1 MSCFFPVA
9 ESPQNHQSL
18 FYANDLSQYSVL
30 CDFDGTIS
38 EKDVT
43 DTLLNHF
50 GNEKCALFEQQW
62 QEGIIGSRECMHQQ
76 IANMQASQAELDSV
90 LAQIKIDP
98 TFSEFISFA
107 QSRNLNVHIVSDGLD
122 YAIQSILKRYNLN
135 FLPVFAN
142 RLLHNQ
148 QQGWALDFPYA
159 NDHCLKAS
167 GNCKCQHRR
176 KLTGF
181 QKIFYVGD
189 GTSDFC
195 VADKVDMVFAKD
207 KLIDFC
213 QQQRI
218 AYYPIKNFGDVTA
231 ILPELLKAPTENS
244 CLIPA

>member
-1 MSCFFPVA
+1 MSCFFPIA
-9 ESPQNHQSL
+9 DYRKCHQPL
-18 FYANDLSQYSVL
+18 FYTNNLNQYAVL

-43 DTLLNHF
+43 DTLLNQF
-50 GNEKCALFEQQW
+50 GNAKCALLEQQW
-62 QEGIIGSRECMHQQ
+62 QEGIIGSQECMRQQ
-76 IANMQASQAELDSV
+76 IANMQASQAELDGV
-90 LAQIKIDP
+90 LAQIRIDP
-98 TFSEFISFA
+98 AFSEFIGFA

-122 YAIQSILKRYNLN
+122 YAIQSILKRYNLD
-135 FLPVFAN
+135 FLPIFAN

-148 QQGWALDFPYA
+148 QRSWKLDFPYA
-159 NDHCLKAS
+159 NDHCFKAS

-218 AYYPIKNFGDVTA
+218 AYYPIKNFGDVTD
-231 ILPELLKAPTENS
+231 ILPELLKTPAENS
-244 CLIPA
+244 CPTPV

>member
-1 MSCFFPVA
+1 MSCFFPIA
-9 ESPQNHQSL
+9 DYRKYHQPL
-18 FYANDLSQYSVL
+18 FYANNLNQYTVL

-50 GNEKCALFEQQW
+50 GNAKCALLERQW
-62 QEGIIGSRECMHQQ
+62 QEGIIGSQECMRQQ
-76 IANMQASQAELDSV
+76 IANMQASQPELDRV
-90 LAQIKIDP
+90 LAQIRIDP
-98 TFSEFISFA
+98 AFSEFIGFA

-122 YAIQSILKRYNLN
+122 YAIQSILKRYNLD
-135 FLPVFAN
+135 FLPIFAN

-148 QQGWALDFPYA
+148 QRSWKLDFPYA

-218 AYYPIKNFGDVTA
+218 AYYPIKNFGDVTD
-231 ILPELLKAPTENS
+231 ILPELLKAPAENS
-244 CLIPA
+244 CLTPV

>member
-1 MSCFFPVA
+1 MSCFFPIA
-9 ESPQNHQSL
+9 DYRKCHQPL
-18 FYANDLSQYSVL
+18 FYTNNLNHYAVL

-43 DTLLNHF
+43 DTLLNQF
-50 GNEKCALFEQQW
+50 GNAKCALLEQQW
-62 QEGIIGSRECMHQQ
+62 QEGIIGSQECMRQQ
-76 IANMQASQAELDSV
+76 IANMQASQAELDGV
-90 LAQIKIDP
+90 LAQIRIDP
-98 TFSEFISFA
+98 AFSEFIGFA

-122 YAIQSILKRYNLN
+122 YAIQSILKRYNLD
-135 FLPVFAN
+135 FLPIFAN

-148 QQGWALDFPYA
+148 QRSWKLDFPYA
-159 NDHCLKAS
+159 NDHCFKAS

-218 AYYPIKNFGDVTA
+218 AYYPIKNFGDVTD
-231 ILPELLKAPTENS
+231 ILPELLRSRA
-244 CLIPA
+244 LIPDL